1 MGAMDSGGNNV
12 ETLSRRAPSP
22 TTESRAAR
30 RAPRSPTTTAVQR
43 DWPAGRDLARRL
55 APTARLRTLTQ
66 TVAQA
71 IGQSEPPAPTE
82 NTKIEASL
90 ALVA

>member
-1 MGAMDSGGNNV
+1 
-12 ETLSRRAPSP
+12 
-22 TTESRAAR
+22 
-30 RAPRSPTTTAVQR
+30 
-43 DWPAGRDLARRL
+43 LARRL

>member
-30 RAPRSPTTTAVQR
+30 RAPRRPTTTAVQR
-43 DWPAGRDLARRL
+43 DWPAGATGPQAGAHRPPQA
-55 APTARLRTLTQ
+55 LTQ
-66 TVAQA
+66 TVVQA

-82 NTKIEASL
+82 NAKIEASL